1 MRDKLVVGWT
11 AAKSKFVA
19 QSRPALYYSQQQVE
33 HARWETRNSQVEG
46 FCIKYIVA
54 AFSSIGDI
62 RDTAF
67 CFSYFGVLRT
77 QRKIFILF
85 CSARYVVYQ

>member
-1 MRDKLVVGWT
+1 MEGFMGKAFRLLHEMHKPLTCRQMWANFMRDKLVVGWT

-46 FCIKYIVA
+46 FCIEYIVA
-54 AFSSIGDI
+54 AFS
-62 RDTAF
+62 
-67 CFSYFGVLRT
+67 
-77 QRKIFILF
+77 
-85 CSARYVVYQ
+85 